1 MKRDR
6 FYTPTKIQ
14 DKESISHLYAEEGK
28 RRLST
33 MIYRHKLAVSLVSH
47 EADPT
52 CPGRKEGSLSQ
63 QNNITNTCAHS
74 PGPRFILQV

>member
-28 RRLST
+28 TGLTIAVGCTGGKHRSVSVARELSEFASKRGYS
-33 MIYRHKLAVSLVSH
+33 ISVSH
-47 EADPT
+47 RDL
-52 CPGRKEGSLSQ
+52 GR
-63 QNNITNTCAHS
+63 
-74 PGPRFILQV
+74 R